1 MAAADSFD
9 LWAASLCWAD
19 EGAPQLHPQPQ
30 LVEPFLLSGDGE
42 AICPQA
48 RTHEELNILSTQ
60 DIMDHEASFDC
71 GECPSAPQESETG
84 PSRPPLSPS
93 CAGSTPVAH
102 AVEES
107 KVDVP
112 VDRPSCENTAR
123 DQASVEP
130 EGVIK
135 RLEAAPQMDT
145 EVAQPQGLGAACET
159 LLYEVPD
166 VAQPLE
172 PQGPG
177 TACETLLY
185 EVPDAAQ
192 PLEPQGLGAAGET
205 LNYEVLPPG
214 DDTLAFQAP
223 AQPSEDTLPYVQA
236 FVQDSCPVHGSA
248 GVTVSSIA
256 TPVRQGRQLR
266 PKPCQDQAQPSR
278 RSKSRKPKRP
288 GCCAGDLND
297 EEGSWLVP
305 VKRRN
310 AEAASVKEKKIRLEV
325 QLPGPRLRSLAPSQE
340 SMSKKQLTL
349 AQAWK
354 GQISMPNELI
364 VEDSYVE

>member
-145 EVAQPQGLGAACET
+145 EVAQPQGLGA
-159 LLYEVPD
+159 
-166 VAQPLE
+166 
-172 PQGPG
+172 
-177 TACETLLY
+177 ACETLLY